1 LLLAVQLWFAVIVN
15 EVVLFAS
22 APILRTV
29 GDTERAGR
37 AAFCVTVIVLE
48 VTPDPEIVITAVRGD
63 VTVFAAAVTV
73 IVALLD
79 PDMVLKVSQFLLLL
93 AVQFM
98 LDVIVNVE
106 VLFAAA
112 FRPRVVGDTVKNG
125 TTTAAA

>member
-1 LLLAVQLWFAVIVN
+1 MLLAVQLWFAVIVN
-15 EVVLFAS
+15 EEVLFAA
-22 APILRTV
+22 APILRIV

-37 AAFCVTVIVLE
+37 VAFCVTVIVLE

-79 PDMVLKVSQFLLLL
+79 PDKVLKVSQFLLLL
-93 AVQFM
+93 AVQLM
-98 LDVIVNVE
+98 LEVIVNVE
-106 VLFAAA
+106 VLLTAA
-112 FRPRVVGDTVKNG
+112 FRPRVVGDTVKDG